1 MRHHSLYQARRAIA
15 RAGLAFVATVVV
27 ITATSV
33 EAAPP
38 AVAVDG
44 AIESRDVTATMPALF
59 VTATR
64 VPQPFATL
72 LADVT
77 VIGADEIAR
86 SGADSLAELLQRQPG
101 IEITQ
106 NGGRGGTSGI
116 FVRGSNTNQ
125 TVVLVDGIRVSSSS
139 SGTTA
144 LEALPLGQIDHIEI
158 LRGPASSL
166 YGSDAIGGVVQIFT
180 RRGEDGVHA
189 NANAGFGRYNTWEG
203 GAGVSGGSGPW
214 HGALQLSDARSDG
227 FNAIVNPA
235 NVSYDP
241 DRDGYRNGS
250 VSANGS
256 YDWAGGQKLTAQYF
270 RSRLDAQYDGGD
282 AFDDRTITTLES
294 YGLASVN
301 ALAPWWTSRLTAG
314 EGSDESVSKTGFG
327 NFPFRTRQRQYAWQ
341 SEFDVASRLS
351 QWNVTRALATLGVE
365 RREERITSDDA
376 FAVTSRD
383 TDAIFGSWQMVAG
396 AHALQANLRHD
407 DSTQFDSRMTG
418 AIAYG
423 YRLSPAW
430 RVSASY
436 GTAFKAPTFN
446 DLYFPGFSNPDLV
459 PERSKNIEGGVY
471 WNGTHGGARFDAS
484 LVAYRNRL
492 ADMIV
497 FICNPDFNCA
507 PQNIEHAT
515 LTGATLSGSAAWH
528 ETTLRASLDLAS
540 PEDDDTGNLLPRRAR
555 RHASI
560 GASQQVGAWQF
571 GAEVVASSV
580 RYEDAANLRRMGG
593 YAIVNLTVE
602 WALAH
607 GVTLFV
613 RAGNVF
619 NKNYE
624 LVADYA
630 TGGAQ
635 WFGGVRWAI

>member
-1 MRHHSLYQARRAIA
+1 MRYQSFHHA
-15 RAGLAFVATVVV
+15 RATVACACAALIAV
-27 ITATSV
+27 IATCTA
-33 EAAPP
+33 AAQP
-38 AVAVDG
+38 VADG
-44 AIESRDVTATMPALF
+44 TPQSRDVTTTMPALF

-64 VPQPFATL
+64 IPQPFSTL

-77 VIGADEIAR
+77 VIGADDIAR
-86 SGADSLAELLQRQPG
+86 SGTDSLVELLQRQPG

-106 NGGRGGTSGI
+106 NGGRGSTSGI
-116 FVRGSNTNQ
+116 FVRGANTNQ
-125 TVVLVDGIRVSSSS
+125 TLVLVDGIRVSSSS
-139 SGTTA
+139 TGTTA

-189 NANAGFGRYNTWEG
+189 NASAGFGRYNTWEG

-214 HGALQLSDARSDG
+214 HGALQLSGTSSDG

-235 NVSYDP
+235 NFGYDP
-241 DRDGYRNGS
+241 DNDGYRNGS
-250 VSANGS
+250 VSANGG
-256 YDWAGGQKLTAQYF
+256 YDWANGQKLTAQYF
-270 RSRLDAQYDGGD
+270 RSRLNAQYDGGD
-282 AFDDRTITTLES
+282 AFDDRTVTTLQS
-294 YGLASVN
+294 YGVASVN
-301 ALAPWWTSRLTAG
+301 ALTPWWTSRLTAG
-314 EGSDESVSKTGFG
+314 DGSDESVSKTGFG
-327 NFPFRTRQRQYAWQ
+327 DYPFRTQQRQYAWQ
-341 SEFDVASRLS
+341 NEFDVASRLS

-407 DSTQFDSRMTG
+407 DSTQFGSRTTG
-418 AIAYG
+418 ALAYG
-423 YRLSPAW
+423 YRVSPAW

-446 DLYFPGFSNPDLV
+446 DLYYPGFSNPDLV
-459 PERSKNIEGGVY
+459 PERSKNVEGGVY
-471 WNGTHGGARFDAS
+471 WNGNPGLARLDAS

-492 ADMIV
+492 TDMILFV
-497 FICNPDFNCA
+497 CDADFNCA

-515 LTGATLSGSAAWH
+515 LTGVTLSGSAAWRD
-528 ETTLRASLDLAS
+528 TTLRASLDLAS

-555 RHASI
+555 RHATI
-560 GASQQVGAWQF
+560 GASQHIGAWQF

-580 RYEDAANLRRMGG
+580 RYDDAANLKRMGG
-593 YAIVNLTVE
+593 YAIVNLTAQ
-602 WALAH
+602 WSLAH
-607 GVTLFV
+607 GVTLFL
-613 RAGNVF
+613 RADNVLD
-619 NKNYE
+619 KNYQ

-635 WFGGVRWAI
+635 WFGGVRWAL